1 MEALT
6 LSGLNVYPIKSAAG
20 IAAQSWDVDEFGLR
34 YDRRWMIVD
43 EHGEHVTQREA
54 PRLALVQPSIVGD
67 RLRISAPDRAPMDVP
82 LEPTA
87 IVNTTAVVWREA
99 CAAHWMGERAATW
112 FSELL
117 GQPCSLVYMPAS
129 TRRPADPTY
138 APPGVRVSFAD
149 AFPFLLISEESLTD
163 LNNRL
168 GAPVPMNRFRPNLII
183 AGGEPYVEDRLATFT
198 IGALAFERVKPCDRC
213 VVTTIDQATTE
224 RGQEPLRTIATY
236 RKVEDKVFFGQ
247 NVVHHMTGR
256 LHIGEPVRV

>member
-1 MEALT
+1 MEGLT

-34 YDRRWMIVD
+34 YDRRWMVVD
-43 EHGEHVTQREA
+43 EHGGHVTQREA

-67 RLRISAPDRAPMDVP
+67 GLRISAPDRAPMNVP
-82 LEPTA
+82 LEPSARVT
-87 IVNTTAVVWREA
+87 TTAVVWGEA
-99 CAAHWMGERAATW
+99 CAANWMGGRAATW

-129 TRRPADPTY
+129 TLRHADPAY

-149 AFPFLLISEESLTD
+149 ALPFLLISEESLTD

-168 GAPVPMNRFRPNLII
+168 RSPVPMNRFRPNLII

-198 IGALAFERVKPCDRC
+198 IGALTFERVKPCDRC

-224 RGQEPLRTIATY
+224 RGREPLRTLATY
-236 RKVEDKVFFGQ
+236 RKVKDKVFFGQ
-247 NVVHHMTGR
+247 NVVHHTTGQLR
-256 LHIGEPVRV
+256 VGEPVRV